1 MSRVFKI
8 DSPGKIRNQLMRT
21 SAELLRH
28 LGEKPGL
35 DEEAR
40 DMASLLVYC
49 LRQVDAGVDESALA
63 WEKRN
68 YWVKAE
74 QFRAR
79 WAWAGECASELDG
92 IVREGTWDQ
101 LPVMLIKLLPYFED
115 IKVVKFTR
123 SPNLWHGAY
132 ERLLKEPP
140 DPKA

>member
-28 LGEKPGL
+28 LGEKSRL

-49 LRQVDAGVDESALA
+49 LRQVDVGVDESALA

-92 IVREGTWDQ
+92 IVRAGAWDR
-101 LPVMLIKLLPYFED
+101 LPAVLIKLLPYFED

-123 SPNLWHGAY
+123 SPGLWCGAY
-132 ERLLKEPP
+132 ERLLQEPP